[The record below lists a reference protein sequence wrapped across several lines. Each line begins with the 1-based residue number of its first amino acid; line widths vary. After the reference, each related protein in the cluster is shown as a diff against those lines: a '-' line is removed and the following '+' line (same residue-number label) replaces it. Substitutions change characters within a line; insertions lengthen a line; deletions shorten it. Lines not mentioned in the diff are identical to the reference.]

1 MLKMLP
7 PRMYLRTGVLWLFL
21 VILVCGTCLGI
32 LLYKDYLQLKEEN
45 AYLQQKK
52 MDLDKLQLALKSI
65 QQYEATVRDLLAL
78 KKPEEVEGS
87 FGQGGIPATVP
98 LSIPSQG
105 LFVRSK
111 IPSPA
116 KTHSP
121 LILEKARSLQKSM
134 QELAEIIREQRELFD
149 RTPSIVPIDAENYRF
164 TSGFGLRRSPF
175 TGLKEFHDGL
185 DISAPMGTPIIAPG
199 EGRVAKIGRHRY
211 RGNYLQLTHGRRRL
225 TTYAHLSR
233 FNVTL
238 GQDVKRG
245 EVIAYMGSTGRSTGS
260 HLHYEIAING
270 RVVNPKYY
278 ILNAEAN

>member
-65 QQYEATVRDLLAL
+65 QQYEATVRNLLAL

-175 TGLKEFHDGL
+175 TGVREFHNGL
-185 DISAPMGTPIIAPG
+185 DISGREGAAIVSPAK
-199 EGRVAKIGRHRY
+199 GRVIKTGNDDY
-211 RGNYLQLTHGRRRL
+211 NGNYLQIDHGWGCI
-225 TTYAHLSR
+225 TTFAHLLR
-233 FNVTL
+233 FTVST
-238 GQDVKRG
+238 GREVERG
-245 EVIAYMGSTGRSTGS
+245 EVIAFMGNTGRSTGP
-260 HLHYEIAING
+260 HLHYQIEING
-270 RVVNPKYY
+270 
-278 ILNAEAN
+278 